1 MKNSLK
7 EKFLLLNIAISRKKS
22 KANVQSVK
30 NCLQTMKVNE
40 NREN

>member
-1 MKNSLK
+1 MN
-7 EKFLLLNIAISRKKS
+7 FLNENFLELNIAISRKKS
-22 KANVQSVK
+22 EANVQSVE